1 MSTKTVKDTT
11 TQEGVTQPDIAPSES
26 AQIRVL
32 SNEDSLVADLVKEQP
47 TVEQIAQIKITRQ
60 RQPNLLEL
68 PEECLS
74 LQGKQ
79 YQFAWLTKGKDLS
92 VKLRTNGWVLCNR
105 TNSPYIKSHRFGVH
119 GAVEQ
124 SGMLLAFMP
133 QRLYEEMSMIPV
145 KQSQDRVKHYT
156 KDIFEN
162 QDKDAPITFYKP
174 DLEKEKD

>member
-1 MSTKTVKDTT
+1 VSAKLKDTT
-11 TQEGVTQPDIAPSES
+11 TQEDAVQPSVVPSES
-26 AQIRVL
+26 TQVRVM

-47 TVEQIAQIKITRQ
+47 TVAQIAQMKVVRQ

-74 LQGKQ
+74 LQDKTYQ
-79 YQFAWLTKGKDLS
+79 YAWLTKNKELS
-92 VKLRTNGWVLCNR
+92 VKLRTNGWILCNR
-105 TNSPYIKSHRFGVH
+105 TNSPYIKSFRFGNH

-133 QRLYEEMSMIPV
+133 QKLYEEMSMIPV
-145 KQSQDRVKHYT
+145 RQSQDRVKHYT
-156 KDIFEN
+156 KGIFEN

-174 DLEKEKD
+174 EPDEKD